1 MKTKDDVL
9 DAIHP
14 LGLSSIDHGNDYGRS
29 SSDARASTQ
38 AQTKPALEKER
49 KQAEQEVTKNL
60 DREAIA
66 AFEQTLEAVE
76 ALARKETSR
85 AMAAIEGA
93 IGKIDVVLARNAS
106 NALIPVDLEVEII
119 DTAPQD
125 TDTIL
130 DISGAASIAVDD
142 MAFPTARRLLR
153 ALMSEIRIRTYNLP
167 LATYPAALKSAARL
181 VDHGKEQEA
190 ATVLMTA
197 LGTLVAI
204 DNAIPIPLLI
214 ARASTNEAQ
223 TKSETDKNAAQELLV
238 TAKNQLERSR
248 LLGYAGRDPAYTEL
262 KDEMSKL
269 QKQLKGGEDTTSVFA
284 KLKEKVS
291 GLLNRQA
298 ARKDDQRKDAA

>member
-1 MKTKDDVL
+1 MKTKDDIW
-9 DAIHP
+9 DAVHP
-14 LGLSSIDHGNDYGRS
+14 LGLHSVDHGNDYGRN
-29 SSDARASTQ
+29 SSDARAITQ

-60 DREAIA
+60 DREASA
-66 AFEQTLEAVE
+66 AFDQTLEAVE
-76 ALARKETSR
+76 ALDRKETSR
-85 AMAAIEGA
+85 AMAAIEAA

-106 NALIPVDLEVEII
+106 NALIPVDVEVEII

-125 TDTIL
+125 SDTIL
-130 DISGAASIAVDD
+130 DISGAASVAVDD

-153 ALMSEIRIRTYNLP
+153 ALMSEIRIRTYNVP
-167 LATYPAALKSAARL
+167 LATYPIALKSAARL

-214 ARASTNEAQ
+214 ARASINEAQ

-262 KDEMSKL
+262 KDEISKL
-269 QKQLKGGEDTTSVFA
+269 QKQLKGVEDTTSVFA
-284 KLKEKVS
+284 KLKEKLS

-298 ARKDDQRKDAA
+298 APKDDQRKDAA